1 MKDSLA
7 KVPNRCDQRVFSCTT
22 HNEGHLQPTEVFA
35 MKKRAMR
42 QPLNGILHFVAFVL
56 AAFTLSHAYG
66 AASNLPEVTPEG
78 LKLVPNTKVSAVY
91 LRDGADFSGYDK
103 VKILDCYVAFRKN
116 WKLDHNGGSLLL
128 VSDSDMTR
136 IKTQLADEFKKVF
149 TRELAA
155 KGQALVTVDGKGVL
169 ILRPA
174 IINLDVTAP
183 DTMSVSPSRSFSTSA
198 GQATL
203 FLELYDS
210 VTGELLARA
219 YDAELAGESGFIGV
233 RNGMT
238 NRSDADR
245 VLTKWATILGTFLEN
260 ARNSGKLADTP
271 GK

>member
-1 MKDSLA
+1 MRSGSMREQS
-7 KVPNRCDQRVFSCTT
+7 KVVLCCITFVF
-22 HNEGHLQPTEVFA
+22 GAFA
-35 MKKRAMR
+35 
-42 QPLNGILHFVAFVL
+42 F
-56 AAFTLSHAYG
+56 SHVYG

-103 VKILDCYVAFRKN
+103 FKILDCYVAFRKN
-116 WKLDHNGGSLLL
+116 WKRDHNDGSLLV

-149 TRELAA
+149 IRELTA
-155 KGQALVTVDGKGVL
+155 KGQTLATGDGKGVL

-183 DTMSVSPSRSFSTSA
+183 DTMSVSPSRSFSASA

-219 YDAELAGESGFIGV
+219 YDAKLAGESGYIGV

-238 NRSDADR
+238 NRADADQ

-260 ARNSGKLADTP
+260 ARDSAKPAATP